1 MNEQYMALD
10 VSKEPAYP
18 PAIYLGQGDK
28 SATTLITSIYDNGEP
43 LDLSGN
49 VTVKLIMRSPD
60 DLSYYEV
67 GGTIDG
73 STATFLID
81 ETYAASVSGT
91 TDTAYVE
98 VNFRNIEIVS
108 TNRFRVVILE
118 SAEEGVGPSRAY
130 HNGIFEAIDRANAAA
145 EAAEGVVLQ
154 DVPLMS
160 ENVRGGAQLGYGLKI
175 DEGKLS
181 LDDELSFIQSSE
193 KGSAGGVA
201 ELDSN
206 GLVISSQL
214 PSYVDDVLEYASTSE
229 FPATGESGKIYVA
242 LDTNLTYRWTGSA
255 YAEISPSL
263 ALGETSSTAYR
274 GDRGAAAYAHAVTNK
289 GSAFSSDLYKI
300 TTNSEGHVT
309 AATPATSADI
319 IAFINNQAIAPSSV
333 AATGDVTAVK
343 NGTTYS
349 LGTLG
354 ESVSSLLPPH
364 GLIYSLESNNTATT
378 TKTTINTLLGRK
390 FSDYQQL
397 LFVVGTSTSIRGSI
411 TISRAIFENSYM
423 TQDGII
429 INTLHGSSGTSASGY
444 NVSTITF
451 WCISDTSYAV
461 QLSGSATLSS
471 YHIFGLS

>member
-43 LDLSGN
+43 LDLSDN

-98 VNFRNIEIVS
+98 VNFRNLEIVS

-118 SAEEGVGPSRAY
+118 SAEEGVDPSRAY

-160 ENVRGGAQLGYGLKI
+160 ENVRGGAQLGYGLVI
-175 DEGKLS
+175 DDGKLS
-181 LDDELSFIQSSE
+181 LDDTLSFIPTSE

-300 TTNSEGHVT
+300 TTNAEGHVT
-309 AATPATSADI
+309 AATPATSEDI
-319 IAFINNQAIAPSSV
+319 IAFLNNQAITPAS
-333 AATGDVTAVK
+333 VTASGAIQGSSISDGV
-343 NGTTYS
+343 
-349 LGTLG
+349 GTLAQLR
-354 ESVSSLLPPH
+354 ESVSLLKA
-364 GLIYSLESNNTATT
+364 GDISSNDCNSMVQTGFYSINGSMANTPFPY
-378 TKTTINTLLGRK
+378 NTDNGNMI
-390 FSDYQQL
+390 
-397 LFVVGTSTSIRGSI
+397 VIRGSYVVLQLAFYSNSKMFI
-411 TISRAIFENSYM
+411 RRKPHQENIWNNWNS
-423 TQDGII
+423 
-429 INTLHGSSGTSASGY
+429 
-444 NVSTITF
+444 ITF
-451 WCISDTSYAV
+451 
-461 QLSGSATLSS
+461 Q
-471 YHIFGLS
+471 

>member
-43 LDLSGN
+43 LDMSGN

-98 VNFRNIEIVS
+98 VNFRNLEIVS

-118 SAEEGVGPSRAY
+118 SAEEGVDPSRAY

-160 ENVRGGAQLGYGLKI
+160 ATVRGGAQVGDGLRVT
-175 DEGKLS
+175 DGALS
-181 LDDELSFIQSSE
+181 VDDSTLVPQSE
-193 KGSAGGVA
+193 KGAANGVA
-201 ELDSN
+201 ELDQN

-214 PSYVDDVLEYASTSE
+214 PSYVDDVLEYASVSE

-242 LDTNLTYRWTGSA
+242 TDTNLTYRWTGTG

-289 GSAFSSDLYKI
+289 GSAFSSALYKI

-319 IAFINNQAIAPSSV
+319 IAFLNNQAITPAS
-333 AATGDVTAVK
+333 VTASGAIQGSSISDGV
-343 NGTTYS
+343 
-349 LGTLG
+349 GTLAQLR
-354 ESVSSLLPPH
+354 ESVSQ
-364 GLIYSLESNNTATT
+364 LIAIEKCTITVPQVAANGFTEVTASINKTGYKGIGIVSISAASVHHLAHSFTVNDAGTTATISI
-378 TKTTINTLLGRK
+378 KNT
-390 FSDYQQL
+390 
-397 LFVVGTSTSIRGSI
+397 
-411 TISRAIFENSYM
+411 
-423 TQDGII
+423 
-429 INTLHGSSGTSASGY
+429 SS
-444 NVSTITF
+444 
-451 WCISDTSYAV
+451 
-461 QLSGSATLSS
+461 SATPQGNCTIKVLCVKVA
-471 YHIFGLS
+471 